1 MHDVRVADLVKT
13 FGRVVAVDE
22 LSFVAKAGEFLT
34 LLGPSGCGKTTTL
47 RLIAGLEQPDAGEI
61 HVGGRPVS
69 SSREGVFVPPERR
82 GMGMVFQSYAI
93 WPHLTVFENVAF
105 PLREQRVARR
115 EIRDRVAAVL
125 DTVGL
130 GALHDRP
137 APMLS
142 GGQQQRV
149 ALARALVANPE
160 VLLLDEPLSNLD
172 ARLREEMRF
181 ELRDMQ
187 ARLGVTSI
195 FVTHD
200 QAEAMT
206 LSDRIVVM
214 NSGRIEQDGRPE
226 DVYQRPRTRFVMD
239 FLGRANHLPARVER
253 CAGGWVATVNG
264 HGFGVPIDGAADW
277 TDGQEV
283 VLAFRPEAAEARAA
297 AADGAWVGVVRS
309 SVYIGGHVEYLV
321 DLGGAVVRA
330 KGPVDPRLPHD
341 SRALL
346 TIAPHAVRL
355 WPAAEAKTPGAQTA
369 GAKIPGAE
377 IPGAKI
383 PGEGGTR

>member
-1 MHDVRVADLVKT
+1 MHDVRVAGLVKT
-13 FGRVVAVDE
+13 FGRVAAVDG

-47 RLIAGLEQPDAGEI
+47 RLIAGLERPDAGEI
-61 HVGGRPVS
+61 RVGDRPVS
-69 SSREGVFVPPERR
+69 SSADGIFVPPERR

-93 WPHLTVFENVAF
+93 WPHMTVFENVAF
-105 PLREQRVARR
+105 PLQELRVPRR
-115 EIRDRVAAVL
+115 EIRDRVMAML
-125 DTVGL
+125 GTVGL

-149 ALARALVANPE
+149 ALARALVSSPE

-187 ARLGVTSI
+187 ARLGLTSI

-206 LSDRIVVM
+206 LSDHIVVM
-214 NSGRIEQDGRPE
+214 NAGRIEQEGRPE

-239 FLGRANHLPARVER
+239 FLGRANHLPARIAR
-253 CAGGWVATVNG
+253 DGAGWVAMVNG
-264 HGFGVPIDGAADW
+264 NGFGVPVDGPADW
-277 TDGQEV
+277 SEGQEV
-283 VLAFRPEAAEARAA
+283 VLAFRPEAVEARAA
-297 AADGAWVGVVRS
+297 AGVDGAWVGVVRS
-309 SVYIGGHVEYLV
+309 SVYVGGRVEYVV
-321 DLGGAVVRA
+321 DLAGITVRA
-330 KGPVDPRLPHD
+330 TGPVDPRLPHE
-341 SRALL
+341 SRAQL
-346 TIAPHAVRL
+346 TISPRAVRL
-355 WPAAEAKTPGAQTA
+355 WPAS
-369 GAKIPGAE
+369 
-377 IPGAKI
+377 
-383 PGEGGTR
+383 EGVAR

>member
-1 MHDVRVADLVKT
+1 
-13 FGRVVAVDE
+13 
-22 LSFVAKAGEFLT
+22 
-34 LLGPSGCGKTTTL
+34 
-47 RLIAGLEQPDAGEI
+47 
-61 HVGGRPVS
+61 
-69 SSREGVFVPPERR
+69 
-82 GMGMVFQSYAI
+82 MVFQSYSLFPNMSA
-93 WPHLTVFENVAF
+93 LDNVAF
-105 PLREQRVARR
+105 GLRMRK
-115 EIRDRVAAVL
+115 VAAGGRRKRASDLL
-125 DTVGL
+125 DMVGL
-130 GALHDRP
+130 AAQARQYAHQ
-137 APMLS
+137 LS

-160 VLLLDEPLSNLD
+160 VLLLDVPLSNLD

-355 WPAAEAKTPGAQTA
+355 WPAAEAKTQGAKTA
-369 GAKIPGAE
+369 GTKT
-377 IPGAKI
+377 PGAKT

>member
-1 MHDVRVADLVKT
+1 MHDIRVAGLVKT
-13 FGRVVAVDE
+13 FGRVVAVDQ
-22 LSFVAKAGEFLT
+22 LTFAAKAGEFLT

-47 RLIAGLEQPDAGEI
+47 RLIAGLERPDAGEI
-61 HVGGRPVS
+61 HVGSRMLS
-69 SSREGVFVPPERR
+69 SSEDGVFVPPEQR

-93 WPHLTVFENVAF
+93 WPHMTVFENVAF
-105 PLREQRVARR
+105 PLRELRVPRR
-115 EIRDRVAAVL
+115 EIRDRVAVIL

-149 ALARALVANPE
+149 ALARALVSNPE

-187 ARLGVTSI
+187 ARLGITSI

-214 NSGRIEQDGRPE
+214 SAGRIEQEGRPE

-239 FLGRANHLPARVER
+239 FLGRANHLPARMVRGDE
-253 CAGGWVATVNG
+253 GWVATVNG
-264 HGFGVPIDGAADW
+264 NGFGVPIDDPVDW
-277 TDGQEV
+277 TEGQEV

-321 DLGGAVVRA
+321 DLGGLAVRA
-330 KGPVDPRLPHD
+330 KGPVDPRLPHE
-341 SRALL
+341 SRAQL
-346 TIAPHAVRL
+346 TVSPRAVRL
-355 WPAAEAKTPGAQTA
+355 WPAS
-369 GAKIPGAE
+369 
-377 IPGAKI
+377 
-383 PGEGGTR
+383 EGGAP